1 MTFPQE
7 KDLFEQNKKVYSATL
22 IKFNGIDPKYDVYNC
37 SIPFRMNGKTYIYGR
52 VEERAIWANSHVRL
66 FERTDTDVYTAVKD
80 TMIYQLEDPYIAKIN
95 GELIL
100 GGTHV
105 RKKQG
110 KIDTYYGYFY
120 RGTDVDDMTYFTTGP
135 DYMKDI
141 RLVQLK
147 NNKIGVFSR
156 PRSEKIRKQY
166 GSESI
171 IGFTTINSIDELNAE
186 VIENARPIPGV
197 FAPGEWGG
205 CNQAYL
211 LDSGYIGVIGH
222 KCYKKCTPE
231 GDYEVYT
238 NTAFVFD
245 PATHKVLSH
254 KLIGTRSCYPQAPCK
269 VPKLADCVFS
279 SGIVMRSNNTVDLY
293 SGVGDT
299 YCGRLVIDYPFEGY
313 GNIVE

>member
-7 KDLFEQNKKVYSATL
+7 KAQFEKNKPIYSSSL
-22 IKFNGIDPKYDVYNC
+22 LKFHGIDKRFDVYNC
-37 SIPFRMNGKTYIYGR
+37 SIPFRMDGKTYIYGR
-52 VEERAIWANSHVRL
+52 VEERAIWANSTVRL
-66 FERTDTDVYTAVKD
+66 FERTDTDEYTAVKN
-80 TMIYQLEDPYIAKIN
+80 TFVYQLEDPFIAKIN

-105 RKKQG
+105 RKKSG
-110 KIDTYYGYFY
+110 EIDTYYGYFY
-120 RGTDVDDMTYFTTGP
+120 RGTDLDNMTYFTTGP

-156 PRSEKIRKQY
+156 PRSEAIRKQY

-171 IGFTTINSIDELNAE
+171 IGFTTINDIDELDDK
-186 VIENARPIPGV
+186 VIENAKPIPGM
-197 FAPGEWGG
+197 FAPDEWGG

-211 LDSGYIGVIGH
+211 LDSGYIGVIAH
-222 KCYKKCTPE
+222 KCFKDE
-231 GDYEVYT
+231 NDLLVYT

-245 PATHKVLSH
+245 PATHKVLMH
-254 KLIGTRSCYPQAPCK
+254 KLIGTRSCYPKAPAK
-269 VPKLADCVFS
+269 KPNLADCVFS
-279 SGIVMRSNNTVDLY
+279 SGIVMQPNGRADLY

-299 YCGRLVIDYPFEGY
+299 CCGRLVIDYPFEGY